1 MSLELALSG
10 EAVNPIITCSNEGHV
25 NFDYVPVN
33 ESASQVFR
41 VCRCALMSHSKH

>member
-1 MSLELALSG
+1 MSLELGLCG
-10 EAVNPIITCSNEGHV
+10 EAVNPIITCSNEGHI

-41 VCRCALMSHSKH
+41 V